1 MRLDRFDIKVLD
13 QSGNAQEILYE
24 MYGKEIGENNA
35 VKQLAGIRT
44 HLNYKRSMSNDRP
57 IGEMEETVFKADG
70 SLVTKRD
77 LILSETESQDPKFV
91 METMGFSPLQWKLN
105 WCKTKRGYW
114 DTSMKLRTRGAND
127 EYGKPTYHETPVKK
141 TNHTYKCEISI
152 SPIQDVLTEE
162 MINNVFD
169 KMSKKVPKLVQYKHK
184 KKDGDLFE
192 LPIMDLHLGKLAW
205 GKESG
210 DNYDL
215 HIASD
220 LFRKSVQE
228 ALDSI
233 KLYSLD
239 IERIVFPLGQ
249 DFFHFDTTKSTTTKG
264 TVMDTDIRWPK
275 MYEEGV
281 ELAVWAIENLRAIAP
296 VDVIYVAANHD
307 KMLSFFLT
315 KHVEAYFRNC
325 RNVKVNASPYPRK
338 YVTYGDC
345 LIGYSHGADERKQI
359 DVLMQQECPTWSQT
373 KWREWHLGHLHKEMA
388 REIGGVIIR
397 NVASITSRDNWHTE
411 HGYQATRKAQAFVWS
426 RKLGKRLTIDIN
438 VMV

>member
-1 MRLDRFDIKVLD
+1 MRLDKFDVEVLE
-13 QSGNAQEILYE
+13 QVGKASEILYE
-24 MYGKEIGENNA
+24 MYGKEIGKNNA
-35 VKQLAGIRT
+35 EKQLAGIRT
-44 HLNYKRSMSNDRP
+44 HLNYKKDMSSDRA
-57 IGEMEETVFKADG
+57 IGEMEETIFKADG

-77 LILSETESQDPKFV
+77 LKLSETESQDPEFV
-91 METMGFSPLQWKLN
+91 MRAMGYEPVMWKLN

-114 DTSMKLRTRGAND
+114 DVTMKLRTRGEDD
-127 EYGKPTYHETPVKK
+127 EDGKPTYHEVPAKK

-152 SPIQDVLTEE
+152 APRQNVLTEE
-162 MINNVFD
+162 MLDTVFNNL
-169 KMSKKVPKLVQYKHK
+169 KAPKLRQYKHK
-184 KKDGDLFE
+184 KKTGELFE

-220 LFRKSVQE
+220 LFRKSVNE

-233 KLYSLD
+233 PLYGLN
-239 IERIVFPLGQ
+239 IERIIFPLGQ
-249 DFFHFDTTKSTTTKG
+249 DFFHFDTSKSTTTKG

-281 ELAVWAIENLRAIAP
+281 KLATWAIENLRTVAP

-307 KMLSFFLT
+307 KMMSFFLT

-325 RNVKVNASPYPRK
+325 KDVKVNTSPYPRK

-345 LIGYSHGADERKQI
+345 LIGYSHGADEKKQI

-373 KWREWHLGHLHKEMA
+373 KWREWHLGHIHKEMA

-397 NVASITSRDNWHTE
+397 NIASITSRDNWHTE
-411 HGYQATRKAQAFVWS
+411 HGYQAVRKAQAFVWN
-426 RKLGKRLTIDIN
+426 RALGKRLTIDIN